1 MSFTAWPEIHGFHN
15 IRKLFQIHPNIEA
28 LTNGQKTV
36 SYKAKPKIH
45 GESHGVRCYADGRV
59 AAQSRSTDL
68 TPTSDNRGFAKWVLA
83 NEPLWQK
90 LSNVVVFGE
99 LAGPGVKKG
108 VAISKID
115 HKIFAVFAA
124 QVMGTDKLI
133 IEPSELQALV
143 GNIPDVYVLPWYSD
157 EVLAI
162 DWLASDEEL
171 QTHTA
176 KLNEWVASIEANDPW
191 VESTFGVKGT
201 GEGIVLYPVSPE
213 HLGVES
219 FALLSLKCKG
229 EKHALIKSANP
240 AQIDPEVAASID
252 EFVEMVLTEA
262 RLEQGA
268 NAVVANF
275 DTKLIGPFLKWVNV
289 DVEKETQDEL
299 EASGLTFQQVTKA
312 LGAKARNWYLEKVK
326 TLA

>member
-15 IRKLFQIHPNIEA
+15 IRKLFQVHPNIEA
-28 LTNGQKTV
+28 LTNGQKIV

-45 GESHGVRCYADGRV
+45 GECHAVRCYPDGKI
-59 AAQSRSTDL
+59 AAQSRGTDL

-83 NEPLWQK
+83 NEVHWKK

-124 QVMGTDKLI
+124 QVMGSDKLI
-133 IEPSELQALV
+133 IEPSELQALL
-143 GNIPDVYVLPWYSD
+143 GSIPDVYVLPWYSE
-157 EVLAI
+157 EVLNI
-162 DWLASDEEL
+162 DWLAPDEEL
-171 QTHTA
+171 QAHTA
-176 KLNEWVASIEANDPW
+176 KLNAWVATIEANDPW

-219 FALLSLKCKG
+219 FGKLALKCKG
-229 EKHALIKSANP
+229 EKHSVIKSANP
-240 AQIDPEVAASID
+240 AQVDPEVAASID

-268 NAVVANF
+268 NAVGPSF
-275 DTKLIGPFLKWVNV
+275 DTKFIGPFLKWVNV

-326 TLA
+326 ALA